1 MEPLLHSLGLP
12 RSLLFTIPLCFLW
25 TVLMGAVSLAVS
37 PFDVRGR
44 RQHLVARRWAR
55 GILLIC
61 GVRVR
66 VRGFEHVDAGRHY
79 VYVSNH
85 QSYIDIP
92 IVFGYLTVDFR
103 IMAKATLFPI
113 PFFGWHLKRT
123 GHLPIGRTN
132 VYADARRLL
141 QAVNYIR
148 EGLSVVVFPEGGRS
162 VSGALEEFRTGV
174 FLAAVKVGAPIVPIT
189 IRGSRRVLSPRSWH
203 IRPGRVELILDPPIA
218 TEGMGKERLEELVA
232 QVRKIMERNYQGA
245 PA

>member
-1 MEPLLHSLGLP
+1 MEPLLHTLGLL

-25 TVLMGAVSLAVS
+25 TVVMGAASLVVS
-37 PFDVRGR
+37 PFDPGAR
-44 RQHLVARRWAR
+44 RQHKVARWWAR

-61 GVRVR
+61 AVRVA
-66 VRGFEHVDAGRHY
+66 VRGFENLEPGKHY

-141 QAVNYIR
+141 QAVGYIR
-148 EGLSVVVFPEGGRS
+148 QGISVVVYPEGGRS
-162 VSGALEEFRTGV
+162 VSGGLEEFRTGI
-174 FLAAVKVGAPIVPIT
+174 FLAALKEGAPIVPVT

-203 IRPGRVELILDPPIA
+203 IRPGRVEMILDAPIA

-232 QVRKIMERNYQGA
+232 RVRQVMERNYQGA
-245 PA
+245 AA

>member
-1 MEPLLHSLGLP
+1 MEPLLHSLGLL

-66 VRGFEHVDAGRHY
+66 VRGVEPVDAGR
-79 VYVSNH
+79 
-85 QSYIDIP
+85 
-92 IVFGYLTVDFR
+92 
-103 IMAKATLFPI
+103 
-113 PFFGWHLKRT
+113 
-123 GHLPIGRTN
+123 
-132 VYADARRLL
+132 RRL

-189 IRGSRRVLSPRSWH
+189 IRGSRRVLSPRSW
-203 IRPGRVELILDPPIA
+203 PLCP
-218 TEGMGKERLEELVA
+218 
-232 QVRKIMERNYQGA
+232 GA

>member
-1 MEPLLHSLGLP
+1 MEPLLHSLGLL

-25 TVLMGAVSLAVS
+25 TIVMGTVSLLVA
-37 PFDVRGR
+37 PFDTRGR
-44 RQHLVARRWAR
+44 RQHVVARGWAR

-66 VRGFEHVDAGRHY
+66 VRGLDQVDLGQHY

-85 QSYIDIP
+85 QSYLDIP
-92 IVFGYLTVDFR
+92 IVFGHLPVDFR
-103 IMAKATLFPI
+103 IMAKASLFPI
-113 PFFGWHLKRT
+113 PFFGWHLQRT

-148 EGLSVVVFPEGGRS
+148 EGRSVVVYPEGGRS
-162 VSGALEEFRTGV
+162 VSGGLEEFRTGI
-174 FLAAVKVGAPIVPIT
+174 FLAALKVGAPLVPIT

-203 IRPGRVELILDPPIA
+203 IRPGRVELIFDPPIV
-218 TEGMGKERLEELVA
+218 TEGMGKERLDELVA
-232 QVRKIMERNYQGA
+232 RVRQIMERNYEGA
-245 PA
+245 PV